1 MKGQRQNFRSTK
13 PASEQETK
21 SPPIAAKK
29 EHGMFVKIIDL
40 KETMYSDQTG
50 KFPYLSSRGMQYIMV
65 AYHTD
70 PNYIFAEPMRN
81 RTERQM
87 IDAYNNIVKKM
98 KAGGLGI
105 KLHIL
110 DNEISAEYK
119 EAIKANGATHQ
130 LVPPGD
136 HRRNM
141 AERAIQTFK
150 DHFIGVLAGLHD
162 TFPMHLWCRL
172 VEPAEMQLNLL
183 RQSNITPKISAYAH
197 LHGPHNFM
205 KQPLAPLGC
214 PVLAHEKPDKRGTWS
229 DHAINAWNIGTS
241 MEHHR
246 CFKIYNKT
254 TRAER
259 IADTLFFKHKY
270 LTSPSVTP
278 EDAVVAAAQ
287 QLAQAIGGNS
297 KGENKAMT
305 ALKEAAKLFENIAQE
320 NKENKNSN
328 NNSSSPHQR

>member
-1 MKGQRQNFRSTK
+1 MEAIRAGNYDTWPGLTTKAVYKFFPESDETQKGHMKGQRQNFRSTK
-13 PASEQETK
+13 KPTLSEGAAESEPPAV
-21 SPPIAAKK
+21 PAKK
-29 EHGMFVKIIDL
+29 EHGMFVKIVDL
-40 KETMYSDQTG
+40 KETMYSDQTD
-50 KFPYLSSRGMQYIMV
+50 KFPYLSSRGMRYIMV

-70 PNYIFAEPMRN
+70 PNFIFAEPMRN

-87 IDAYNNIVKKM
+87 IKAYNKIVKKM

-119 EAIKANGATHQ
+119 EAIKNNRVTHQ

-141 AERAIQTFK
+141 AEERAIQTFK

-183 RQSNITPKISAYAH
+183 RQSNVTPKISAYAH
-197 LHGPHNFM
+197 LHGNHNFM

-214 PVLAHEKPDKRGTWS
+214 PVLAHEKPDKRG
-229 DHAINAWNIGTS
+229 NGTPS
-241 MEHHR
+241 PFPIILCR
-246 CFKIYNKT
+246 NKQRHQRT
-254 TRAER
+254 TR
-259 IADTLFFKHKY
+259 D
-270 LTSPSVTP
+270 
-278 EDAVVAAAQ
+278 
-287 QLAQAIGGNS
+287 
-297 KGENKAMT
+297 
-305 ALKEAAKLFENIAQE
+305 QE
-320 NKENKNSN
+320 KIS
-328 NNSSSPHQR
+328 HDQ